1 MNENSNFL
9 VDNQN
14 FKSNNNKSQ
23 NETEE
28 QVKSLNEILPISKLS
43 KLSRNMYYSEDF
55 NTNEKNFASSSTT
68 SVLNN
73 NISKKNSSQDA
84 LQNPILVSPSK
95 KKKSSSFKMIEKSKY
110 KKNNDL
116 HVGHYAKKEEQEAIP
131 ERERKDAFGNE
142 IKKKNKRKI
151 KVSFIDE
158 INKDQPLVTIID
170 IECFKK
176 YNFIIGMP
184 KEEHI
189 KKNYVNTN
197 CQCCY
202 IF

>member
-9 VDNQN
+9 VDNQD

-84 LQNPILVSPSK
+84 LPNPILVSPSK
-95 KKKSSSFKMIEKSKY
+95 KKKFSSFKMIEKSKY

-176 YNFIIGMP
+176 YNIIIGMP

-197 CQCCY
+197 CQCCD